1 MSLLFS
7 MPACSSCFSS
17 AHYQILHEASSMQQ
31 VLEGSTRPIISGAM
45 VFDSFRMYSGFVMD
59 ALQEHDSSFFISD
72 PRLPDHPVIYASQG
86 FCTMSGFLRDE
97 VVGHKFRF
105 LEGPD
110 TDRVAMLEIRDAIRD
125 EQPCQ
130 VRILNYTKHGKP
142 MSNIFHLVP
151 LYSRRDGTVVQ
162 FVGLYSPV
170 SRIAE
175 RVDDS
180 PRLAGIEMALWLF
193 SGLLDDSDVQELDHK
208 RVEEAW
214 REPYRPSSLEVSAGT
229 DSGVQEAEETRAR
242 NAVQSL
248 IGELT
253 RCSGG
258 NVTEKRGVS
267 LEDSAALGVV
277 CSSLLLA
284 LNRVK
289 LSFVLVDPYLPD
301 MPIVHASELFIAL
314 TGYSRAEVL
323 GRNCRFLQGADTDA
337 LAIQEIRNS
346 VKEHRSCTVG
356 LVNYRKDG
364 QAFGNLLHVCPIR
377 NCLGKIAFYAGVQLP
392 LNESD
397 WEASKG
403 KGHTAHLKQL
413 GAVGAIKVAVRSL
426 HGSGL
431 RRARNV

>member
-7 MPACSSCFSS
+7 MPACSSCISS
-17 AHYQILHEASSMQQ
+17 AHYGFLHETSSMQE
-31 VLEGSTRPIISGAM
+31 VMEGSNGPAISGAM
-45 VFDSFRMYSGFVMD
+45 VFDSFRMYSGVVMN
-59 ALQEHDSSFFISD
+59 ALQQQDSSFFISD
-72 PRLPDHPVIYASQG
+72 PRLPDHPIIYASQG
-86 FCTMSGFLRDE
+86 FCTMSGFLHDE
-97 VVGHKFRF
+97 VVGHEFRF
-105 LEGPD
+105 LEGPE
-110 TDRVAMLEIRDAIRD
+110 TNRVTILEIRDAIRE

-151 LYSRRDGTVVQ
+151 LYSREDGTLVQ

-175 RVDDS
+175 RDDS
-180 PRLAGIEMALWLF
+180 QRLAGIEMALWLF
-193 SGLLDDSDVQELDHK
+193 SGLLDDSAVLELDHK
-208 RVEEAW
+208 GVEAGGW
-214 REPYRPSSLEVSAGT
+214 GEPCRPSTLEVSAGT
-229 DSGVQEAEETRAR
+229 DSEVQEAEETRAR
-242 NAVQSL
+242 NAVQSVVR
-248 IGELT
+248 ELT

-258 NVTEKRGVS
+258 NVTDKRGVS
-267 LEDSAALGVV
+267 LEDSAALGIV

-289 LSFVLVDPYLPD
+289 QSFVLVDPHLPD
-301 MPIVHASELFIAL
+301 MPIVHASEFFIAL

-337 LAIQEIRNS
+337 LAIQEMRNA
-346 VKEHRSCTVG
+346 VKENRPCTVG

-364 QAFGNLLHVCPIR
+364 QAFGNLLHLCPIR

-397 WEASKG
+397 WEASKR

-426 HGSGL
+426 HGFGL